1 MFPLLTKG
9 TFYILKIMITIIKN
23 FKQIA
28 LVVLIMAVVWF
39 YKDYQ
44 HQKIENARQ
53 AENATQLRK
62 SDSLRFT
69 IQILTSQEIQ
79 DYLQY
84 QNQELQQ
91 KLESDKINT
100 NRIVSIVSS
109 NLKYKDNTT
118 KTTDLNNIANAI
130 KNNIPTYTPI
140 LDSTKCLTIKGIIE
154 FKNDSLKLKIT
165 ERIFNNKTDAVAYW
179 ERRQWKFLGIKTR
192 FLGKKQFTA
201 VNYSDCGEEKTILIK
216 KKDK

>member
-1 MFPLLTKG
+1 
-9 TFYILKIMITIIKN
+9 MITLIKN
-23 FKQIA
+23 LKQIA
-28 LVVLIMAVVWF
+28 IVMLMIAVVWF

-44 HQKIENARQ
+44 YQKIENARQ
-53 AENATQLRK
+53 TENATQLRK

-84 QNQELQQ
+84 QNQELKK
-91 KLESDKINT
+91 KLEADKINT
-100 NRIVSIVSS
+100 NKIISIVSS
-109 NLKYKDNTT
+109 NLKYKDNTV
-118 KTTDLNNIANAI
+118 KTTDLNNVSNAI
-130 KNNIPTYTPI
+130 KNNIPAYIPI
-140 LDSTKCLTIKGIIE
+140 IDSTKCLTIKGVVE

-179 ERRQWKFLGIKTR
+179 ERKQWSFLGIKTR

-201 VNYSDCGEEKTILIK
+201 VNYSDCGEAKTMLIK

>member
-1 MFPLLTKG
+1 
-9 TFYILKIMITIIKN
+9 MITLIKN
-23 FKQIA
+23 IKTIA
-28 LVVLIMAVVWF
+28 IIVLFMAVVWF

-44 HQKIENARQ
+44 YQKIENARQ
-53 AENATQLRK
+53 SENATQLRK

-69 IQILTSQEIQ
+69 SQILTSQEIQ

-84 QNQELQQ
+84 QNKELQQ
-91 KLESDKINT
+91 KLETDKINT

-109 NLKYKDNTT
+109 NLKYKDNTI

-130 KNNIPTYTPI
+130 KINIPTSTPI
-140 LDSTKCLTIKGIIE
+140 IDSTKCLTIKGIIE

-165 ERIFNNKTDAVAYW
+165 ERIFNNKIDAVAYW
-179 ERRQWKFLGIKTR
+179 ERKQWSFLGIKTR

-201 VNYSDCGEEKTILIK
+201 VNYSDCGEAKTMLIK